1 MHEKVIMFKS
11 SESFIYSAINSN
23 FMTPK
28 YEFVGDPKK
37 TVLIFILS
45 KLDLVLV
52 LFDIFLFRKMFFLIS
67 GQFNFRQDNFNFRHF
82 CGSTSRF
89 LVEH

>member
-1 MHEKVIMFKS
+1 MHEKINMFKS
-11 SESFIYSAINSN
+11 SESFISSAINSN

-28 YEFVGDPKK
+28 YEFLGDPKK

-45 KLDLVLV
+45 KLGLVLV

-67 GQFNFRQDNFNFRHF
+67 EQFNFRQDNFNFRHS